1 MVVRA
6 LSMKA
11 NKKTRTTSVNA
22 MVKGLEGWRFTSMK
36 GVTQIRKDDHALIQ
50 PMYQS
55 RLERDGANWIP
66 KLVKLYP
73 NAAPPLN

>member
-1 MVVRA
+1 
-6 LSMKA
+6 
-11 NKKTRTTSVNA
+11 